1 MEQAAQVMSMVIWVV
16 IAIVIIILLFRHG

>member
-1 MEQAAQVMSMVIWVV
+1 MEQAAQVMSAVIWIA